1 MIVTWD
7 CCCLGHS
14 GQGKHLLKVLGYGLK
29 SCYESSQPVSVGD
42 ARKENMLSFKNSMTN
57 ITLWNGGR
65 GAGVFT
71 VKYTRE

>member
-1 MIVTWD
+1 MS
-7 CCCLGHS
+7 L
-14 GQGKHLLKVLGYGLK
+14 
-29 SCYESSQPVSVGD
+29 PVSVGD
-42 ARKENMLSFKNSMTN
+42 TRKENMVSFKNSITN